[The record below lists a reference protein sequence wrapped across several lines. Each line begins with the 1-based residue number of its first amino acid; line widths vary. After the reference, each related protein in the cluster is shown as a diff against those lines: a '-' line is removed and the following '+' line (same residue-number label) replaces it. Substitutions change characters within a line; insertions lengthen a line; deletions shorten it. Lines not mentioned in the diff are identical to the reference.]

1 MSKECRVERQATAL
15 PQTHI
20 DRRLF
25 LQGSL
30 GLLAL
35 AACEVSSDPA
45 SDFETAPAPLAWD
58 PAGNAFEL
66 GPHRLSKLGAWSFGE
81 FGVEAHQLNGPCA
94 VAATAQRVYV
104 ADRGNHRVA
113 VLDAATGKLLGHIG
127 AGAEPGASLLGPRDV
142 LVDAA
147 AQRLWVADTLH
158 NRVQAYDLDGRHL
171 GSFGGLTEDAQRVNA
186 PVALALD
193 AQRRLHVLD
202 RAERRVQ
209 VFDAQGRHVRA
220 YGSPQWLAPSSLA
233 LDLQGRA
240 YVADPVDGA
249 VHLLDA
255 QGAFVRRVVP
265 ATNGASPRKVFL
277 DPTGKPYLYATQ
289 T

>member
-1 MSKECRVERQATAL
+1 
-15 PQTHI
+15 
-20 DRRLF
+20 
-25 LQGSL
+25 
-30 GLLAL
+30 
-35 AACEVSSDPA
+35 
-45 SDFETAPAPLAWD
+45 
-58 PAGNAFEL
+58 
-66 GPHRLSKLGAWSFGE
+66 
-81 FGVEAHQLNGPCA
+81 
-94 VAATAQRVYV
+94 
-104 ADRGNHRVA
+104 
-113 VLDAATGKLLGHIG
+113 
-127 AGAEPGASLLGPRDV
+127 
-142 LVDAA
+142 
-147 AQRLWVADTLH
+147 
-158 NRVQAYDLDGRHL
+158 
-171 GSFGGLTEDAQRVNA
+171 
-186 PVALALD
+186 
-193 AQRRLHVLD
+193 
-202 RAERRVQ
+202 